1 MISEPKPFI
10 AWAATH
16 MFTDRKPAIEQ
27 VQGSTL
33 RTTPGRETDAQSI
46 TH

>member
-16 MFTDRKPAIEQ
+16 VLIDRKPVMEQ
-27 VQGSTL
+27 VQGSAQSA
-33 RTTPGRETDAQSI
+33 TPGRATDAQRI

>member
-16 MFTDRKPAIEQ
+16 VFIDWKPVMEQ
-27 VQGSTL
+27 VQGSAQS
-33 RTTPGRETDAQSI
+33 TTPGRATDAQRI